1 MEYGTIAG
9 VQKPVARLIQGTTM
23 LSMARQ
29 AACFDLL
36 DGIFALGGTAFD
48 TAHGY
53 GTSGDSERTLGAWI
67 AARGNREQ
75 VVIITKGAHPYDGR
89 KRVTPADI
97 TSDLHESLDRLQ
109 TDTIDLYLLHR
120 DDPAVPVEP
129 IVDILNEHLRAGK
142 IQAFGGSNWSHERL
156 HAANEYAAKNDL
168 TPFAVSSPH
177 FSLAEQQVEPWE
189 GCITIAGAAHQAAR
203 DWYLAQKM
211 PLLTWSSLAGGF
223 FSGRFTRANLDTFT
237 EYFDKICAMTYG
249 NEANFQRLERAQA
262 LAQHKHLS
270 APQIALAYVMSQP
283 FDIYALTGCHTPA
296 EFAENAAVLSLRLT
310 SAELEQ
316 LML

>member
-1 MEYGTIAG
+1 MEYGTIVG
-9 VQKPVARLIQGTTM
+9 VKKPVARLIQGTTM
-23 LSMARQ
+23 LSMTRQ
-29 AACFDLL
+29 EAYFALL
-36 DGIFALGGTAFD
+36 DGIFALGGSTFD

-53 GTSGDSERTLGAWI
+53 GAGDSERTLGAWV
-67 AARGNREQ
+67 AARGIREQ

-97 TSDLHESLDRLQ
+97 TADLHESLERLQ

-129 IVDILNEHLRAGK
+129 IVDILNEHLQAGK
-142 IQAFGGSNWSHERL
+142 IHAFGGSNWSHERL
-156 HAANEYAAKNDL
+156 QAANDYAAQNGL
-168 TPFAVSSPH
+168 VPFAVSSPH

-189 GCITIAGAAHQAAR
+189 GCITIAGTAQQAAR
-203 DWYLAQKM
+203 AWYSAHPM

-223 FSGRFTRANLDTFT
+223 FSGRFKRDNLDSFT

-249 NEANFQRLERAQA
+249 NEANFQRLDRAQT
-262 LAQHKHLS
+262 LAQAKHLT
-270 APQIALAYVMSQP
+270 AAQIALAYVMSQP

-296 EFAENAAVLSLRLT
+296 EFAENAAVLARRLT
-310 SAELEQ
+310 PDELHYLNQ
-316 LML
+316 